1 MHFQLNITLTEEDY
15 LAFNIFHS
23 FESANGKKLI
33 QKSRIF
39 FIGFMALLMVIVL
52 FTFESTTFS
61 IIYATVLGSFTALY
75 MLAFRKILERNM
87 KVQIKR
93 LKKTGKLPFEP
104 VSTLEFYEDTLVEIT
119 ASKRTEQN
127 YHALERMCVVA
138 DRFILLYHSSV
149 AAYILP
155 MPQVKAQTNQDDLL
169 SFLSGKCNTMER
181 Y

>member
-1 MHFQLNITLTEEDY
+1 MLFQLNITLTEEDY
-15 LAFNIFHS
+15 LAFNNFHS
-23 FESANGKKLI
+23 FESTNGKKLI
-33 QKSRIF
+33 RKSRIF
-39 FIGFMALLMVIVL
+39 FIAFMALLIALVL

-104 VSTLEFYEDTLVEIT
+104 VSTLEFYEDKLVEIT

-127 YHALERMCVVA
+127 YHAFERMCVVA
-138 DRFILLYHSSV
+138 D
-149 AAYILP
+149 
-155 MPQVKAQTNQDDLL
+155 
-169 SFLSGKCNTMER
+169 
-181 Y
+181 